1 MSTAVHASAVIR
13 AALRLPRWLRLP
25 HQPAPGTTVPENFL
39 GIHAAGSPLP
49 AAEEALLSRLTSL
62 PFRQIKL
69 DLHPEDPSPHALQ
82 LLDRLARASFRVLLR
97 LTPKATMA
105 ASLDSDSA
113 ARRRWRAGMEKLPD
127 WAGWAAVEAVE
138 IGATV
143 NRRRWS
149 GFTPDSLG
157 VAWADATAVFR
168 PLGIT
173 LAGPNVSDFE
183 PTHLLAFLDTMRR
196 HGGAPDVATVN
207 LFVER
212 ARTPEAFDA
221 RVAGRL
227 LAPRLRLNLF
237 KKAAILR
244 DAALAGGARGL
255 WSTHACWHKFR
266 LERWSSDPE
275 TLRAAYLARYLLC
288 AAASGTLDRVYWGTL
303 VGCPEGLVEDGVG
316 PRAGLERVV
325 FYNRAEGDP
334 ADWADLP
341 ALSAL
346 RFMGGQLPG
355 SVLLLWRESGDGSVH
370 STWNHPSRGPWHAAW
385 NARDVESPAPATTGT
400 VWDVCGV
407 EFPNVP
413 MKLGPRPMIWR
424 GPP

>member
-69 DLHPEDPSPHALQ
+69 DLHPEDPSPQALQ

-97 LTPKATMA
+97 LTPKAPMA

-113 ARRRWRAGMEKLPD
+113 ARRRWRAGLEALPGL
-127 WAGWAAVEAVE
+127 AGWKAVEAVE

-149 GFTPDSLG
+149 GFTTASLG
-157 VAWADATAVFR
+157 AAWADASAVFR

-183 PTHLLAFLDTMRR
+183 PTHLLAFLAAMRR
-196 HGGAPDVATVN
+196 HGGSPDVATVN

-221 RVAGRL
+221 RVAGTL
-227 LAPRLRLNLF
+227 LGPRLRLNLA
-237 KKAAILR
+237 KKSAVLR
-244 DAALAGGARGL
+244 DAALAGGARAL

-275 TLRAAYLARYLLC
+275 TLRAAYLARYLLW
-288 AAASGTLDRVYWGTL
+288 AAASGKLERVYWGTL
-303 VGCPEGLVEDGVG
+303 VGCPEGLIDDGIG
-316 PRAGLERVV
+316 PRTGLERVA
-325 FYNRAEGDP
+325 FYDRAEGDP
-334 ADWADLP
+334 AGWTDLP

-355 SVLLLWRESGDGSVH
+355 SVLLSWLESGDGSVV
-370 STWNHPSRGPWHAAW
+370 STWHHPQRGPWSAAW
-385 NARDVESPAPATTGT
+385 NARDVESPAPAITGP
-400 VWDVCGV
+400 VWDACGRSLAD
-407 EFPNVP
+407 PP
-413 MKLGPRPMIWR
+413 KKLGALPIILR
-424 GPP
+424 

>member
-1 MSTAVHASAVIR
+1 MSIAVHASAVMR
-13 AALRLPRWLRLP
+13 AAVRLPRWLRLP
-25 HQPAPGTTVPENFL
+25 HRPAPGTTVPENFL

-49 AAEEALLSRLTSL
+49 AAAEALLSRLTSL
-62 PFRQIKL
+62 PLRQIKL
-69 DLHPEDPSPHALQ
+69 DLHPEDPSPHALR
-82 LLDRLARASFRVLLR
+82 LLERLDASGFRVLLR
-97 LTPKATMA
+97 LTPDPVAAATLHTDA
-105 ASLDSDSA
+105 AL
-113 ARRRWRAGMEKLPD
+113 RLRWRAGLEALPGVP
-127 WAGWAAVEAVE
+127 GWKAVEAVE

-168 PLGIT
+168 PQGIT

-183 PTHLLAFLDTMRR
+183 PTHLLAFLAAMRR

-212 ARTPEAFDA
+212 ARTPEAFDG
-221 RVAGRL
+221 RVAGKL
-227 LAPRLRLNLF
+227 LGPRLRLNLA
-237 KKAAILR
+237 KKSAVLR
-244 DAALAGGARGL
+244 DAALAGGARAL

-288 AAASGTLDRVYWGTL
+288 TAASGTLDRVYWGTL
-303 VGCPEGLVEDGVG
+303 VGCPEGLIDDGIG
-316 PRAGLERVV
+316 PRAGLERVA
-325 FYNRAEGDP
+325 FYNHAEGDP
-334 ADWADLP
+334 AGWTDLL

-355 SVLLLWRESGDGSVH
+355 SLLVSWLQSGDGSVV
-370 STWNHPSRGPWHAAW
+370 STWHHPQRGPWSAAW
-385 NARDVESPAPATTGT
+385 NARDVESPAPSTTGP
-400 VWDVCGV
+400 VWDACGRSLAD
-407 EFPNVP
+407 PP
-413 MKLGPRPMIWR
+413 KKLGPLPLIWESR
-424 GPP
+424 R